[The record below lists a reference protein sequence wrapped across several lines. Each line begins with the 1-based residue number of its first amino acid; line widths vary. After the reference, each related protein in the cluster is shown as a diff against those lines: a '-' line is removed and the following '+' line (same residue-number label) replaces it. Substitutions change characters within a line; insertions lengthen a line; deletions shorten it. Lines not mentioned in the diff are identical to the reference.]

1 MRYLRALTAGVA
13 IVALGVTTTSCSA
26 SIAPDQKGLEYNAG
40 PLSSTTFDDCGTGRI
55 WHGPADKVFA
65 YPVGQRTYRFGGKG
79 ADSEALHVVSKDDLE
94 LSVEGVATFSLNDSC
109 ATLRKFHEEIG
120 LKYEAYDEDGWA
132 EMLRTYI
139 GAPLDRALDEV
150 SKKYPWQDLYS
161 DPDTKRKWE
170 TEVGAAVAQQVNAI
184 AGDNFF
190 CAPTYTGSG
199 DCGAFLL
206 TLQQPVP
213 PDNVRNALAAAQ
225 QAIEDNNTQENRNK
239 QIRTEI
245 QALRELVKVLGPNG
259 AVLYQAIKDG
269 RIKVVPVPAGGN
281 LNIDGE

>member
-1 MRYLRALTAGVA
+1 MRYLKALGAV
-13 IVALGVTTTSCSA
+13 VALVVGALVLSGCSA

-40 PLSSTTFDDCGTGRI
+40 PFSSTEFDNCGNGRI
-55 WHGPADKVFA
+55 WHGPADKVYA
-65 YPVGQRTYRFGGKG
+65 YPVGQRTYKFGGNG
-79 ADSEALHVVSKDDLE
+79 ESDALKVVSRDDLE
-94 LSVEGVATFSLNDSC
+94 LTVEGVATFSLNDAC
-109 ATLRKFHEEIG
+109 DTLRKFHEEIG
-120 LKYEAYDEDGWA
+120 LKYEAYEEEGWS

-150 SKKYPWQDLYS
+150 SKKYAWQDLYS
-161 DPDTKRKWE
+161 DPETKRKWE
-170 TEVGAAVAQQVNAI
+170 TEVGTAVAAQVNAT

-239 QIRTEI
+239 QIKTEI
-245 QALRELVKVLGPNG
+245 QALKELVKVLGPNG

-269 RIKVVPVPAGGN
+269 RISVVPVPQGGS
-281 LNIDGE
+281 LNITPK

>member
-1 MRYLRALTAGVA
+1 MRFLKALAAVAVLVLLTGLSAG
-13 IVALGVTTTSCSA
+13 CSV
-26 SIAPDQKGLEYNAG
+26 SVAPDHKGIEYNAG
-40 PLSSTTFDDCGTGRI
+40 PFSSTKFDACGNGRI
-55 WHGPADKVFA
+55 WHGPGDQVFT
-65 YPVGQRTYRFGGKG
+65 YPIGQRTYKFGDGG
-79 ADSEALHVVSKDDLE
+79 DTDALKVVSRDDLE
-94 LSVEGVATFSLNDSC
+94 LTVEGVATFSLNDDC

-120 LKYEAYDEDGWA
+120 LKYEAYEEEGWGK
-132 EMLRTYI
+132 MLRTYI

-170 TEVGAAVAQQVNAI
+170 SEVGAAVAAQVNAT

-190 CAPTYTGSG
+190 CAPTYNGTGE
-199 DCGAFLL
+199 CGAFLL

-213 PDNVRNALAAAQ
+213 PDNVRAALAAAQ

-245 QALRELVKVLGPNG
+245 QALKELVKVLGPNG

-269 RIKVVPVPAGGN
+269 KITVVPVPQGGN
-281 LNIDGE
+281 LNITPTP